1 MTAEGSVKLF
11 SFFFENDKSGRMI
24 GRTNDLA
31 LLYELK
37 SNQSPEQLTI
47 SSHPFAN
54 FIFFHPGILL
64 FMVDNYP
71 RIYYPVIARQLT
83 YSFDDYVPNQ
93 RKEIFFQR
101 DFLFID
107 GLHIKRLLNDI
118 EPRVDISSVL

>member
-1 MTAEGSVKLF
+1 
-11 SFFFENDKSGRMI
+11 
-24 GRTNDLA
+24 
-31 LLYELK
+31 
-37 SNQSPEQLTI
+37 
-47 SSHPFAN
+47 
-54 FIFFHPGILL
+54 
-64 FMVDNYP
+64 MVDNYP